1 MSTRGMRIRQV
12 PKSGRMIRQPFGI
25 SGRGHTVTFWGRP
38 SRGKGLAFPE
48 DFLRLPSSSITGGSL
63 GTLILVGAGRLLGC
77 NQFPG
82 CTTQLSNIASGGSGR
97 LTVSLAECLS
107 FGIDAHRL
115 SNGSSGYSGRM
126 ATSLV
131 ESLPDGSWG
140 RDFFCTITP
149 VIF

>member
-1 MSTRGMRIRQV
+1 MSTRGMRIRQF
-12 PKSGRMIRQPFGI
+12 PKSRRMVRQPSCI

-38 SRGKGLAFPE
+38 SRGKGLSFPE
-48 DFLRLPSSSITGGSL
+48 DFLRLPFTSITGSSL
-63 GTLILVGAGRLLGC
+63 DTLIMVGADQLLGC

-82 CTTQLSNIASGGSGR
+82 STPQLPNIASGCSGR
-97 LTVSLAECLS
+97 LAVSVAESLS
-107 FGIDAHRL
+107 IGINTRRL

-131 ESLPDGSWG
+131 ESLPDRSWG